1 MSKVEKVVTTQVYK
15 LQEGSQATHFESV
28 YDLATYLKYHDV
40 GILGYIEKF
49 NLYSTTFVE
58 EPNDIS

>member
-1 MSKVEKVVTTQVYK
+1 MLKVQKEVTTQVYK
-15 LQEGSQATHFESV
+15 LQEGNKAIHFESV

-40 GILGYIEKF
+40 GVLGYVEKF
-49 NLYSTTFVE
+49 DLYATTFVE